1 MTWRTVSYSSVTTT
15 TRANCSIG
23 KLLFLDQ
30 TLQGMIQR
38 FEDEYPETRL
48 PASLSDAAS
57 SHSSVPSSSPPISS
71 THTLDSSITDVASQE
86 YSDEEEHTFVRSRH
100 NSDVS
105 LASRHMSQEEG
116 RLHRFGHRVRTG
128 LLNPSRPTSA
138 HGDHESPNPSFISGT
153 MDDHGLPE
161 HLRSLREYF
170 MNYSGNEMKHMIEGV
185 GWEKA
190 FDNIVANAEELRDLE
205 RNDPAAFK
213 VFRESQIAALK
224 NRNPDIV
231 APGEYHPRKSDDD
244 DFAIE
249 D

>member
-1 MTWRTVSYSSVTTT
+1 
-15 TRANCSIG
+15 
-23 KLLFLDQ
+23 
-30 TLQGMIQR
+30 MIQR

-48 PASLSDAAS
+48 QPSDTASTHS
-57 SHSSVPSSSPPISS
+57 SVASVPSSSPPLS
-71 THTLDSSITDVASQE
+71 TVPTMGNSVSDMANQD
-86 YSDEEEHTFVRSRH
+86 SDEDEGFTLRSRH

-138 HGDHESPNPSFISGT
+138 DGDSDHPRPSFLSGT

-161 HLRSLREYF
+161 HLLSLRMYF
-170 MNYSGNEMKHMIEGV
+170 QNYSGDEMRQMIEGV

-190 FDNIVANAEELRDLE
+190 FNNVVENAEELRNLE
-205 RNDPAAFK
+205 RDDPSAFAQFK
-213 VFRESQIAALK
+213 ESQIAALK
-224 NRNPDIV
+224 NRNPDIFG
-231 APGEYHPRKSDDD
+231 PGEVHKRRSGD

>member
-1 MTWRTVSYSSVTTT
+1 
-15 TRANCSIG
+15 
-23 KLLFLDQ
+23 
-30 TLQGMIQR
+30 MIQR

-48 PASLSDAAS
+48 QPCDTASNRSSVASL
-57 SHSSVPSSSPPISS
+57 PSSSPPVS
-71 THTLDSSITDVASQE
+71 TVPTLDNSVTDMTAQD
-86 YSDEEEHTFVRSRH
+86 SDEEEGRFTVRSRH

-138 HGDHESPNPSFISGT
+138 HGDSENPSSAFLSGT

-161 HLRSLREYF
+161 HLLSLRMYF
-170 MNYSGNEMKHMIEGV
+170 SNYSGDEMRQMIEGV

-190 FDNIVANAEELRDLE
+190 FNNVVENADELRSLE
-205 RNDPAAFK
+205 RDDPAAFSLFK
-213 VFRESQIAALK
+213 ESQIASLK
-224 NRNPDIV
+224 NKNPDIFG
-231 APGEYHPRKSDDD
+231 PGEVHERRSADEN